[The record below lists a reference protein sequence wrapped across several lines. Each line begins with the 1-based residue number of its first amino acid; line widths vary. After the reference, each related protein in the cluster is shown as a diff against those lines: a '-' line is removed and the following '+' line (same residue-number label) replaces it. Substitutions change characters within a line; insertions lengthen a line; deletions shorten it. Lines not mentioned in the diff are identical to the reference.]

1 MLRTGLI
8 KLVALLALVSSGLLS
23 PPLAVAQRPK
33 PNAQLDKFQDQRVAS
48 YDRFFKQ
55 VDDLIAFCDARGLT
69 EGTEELK
76 RWKIPVSGTE
86 LLATSLPQDIQP
98 PLPNDLPPDE
108 RQWRVELTAARQVI
122 AKDLYL
128 LSRRVLSSGL
138 HSIAI
143 SLVREVL
150 YFDPDHEQA
159 RGQMGYERYGE
170 LWTTPFSARKLK
182 AGFVWHDEFGWLP
195 QANVARYEKG
205 ERCYRTNWMTAARE
219 ASIRQDFNNAWEVET
234 DHYRIKTNVSLERG
248 VEIAKAL
255 EVFHKYFRS
264 TFDGFFSS
272 PEQLKKV
279 AKQSRPFEIH
289 FFRTQDEYVNR
300 LKKSNPQ
307 IGITNGI
314 YMPDDRVAYFY
325 ESADGDVE
333 ATLYHEATHQILY
346 ELHQQPR
353 QIGQHDHFWVVE
365 GIACYMESFR
375 RKPEGFSIGDPAYI
389 RFQNARER
397 AIDEGYL
404 VPLARYDE
412 MGKLAFQSD
421 PNIKKNYSQAAGLA
435 HFFMHYGD
443 GRYRDALVQHLELL
457 YRPQTGRVRVAGLNQ
472 LTGVSYDELDRQYIE
487 HMRSLD
493 VDPAGTATT
502 KAQ

>member
-1 MLRTGLI
+1 MLRIGLI
-8 KLVALLALVSSGLLS
+8 KLVALLTLVMWGALCPAPVI
-23 PPLAVAQRPK
+23 AQRVK
-33 PNAQLDKFQDQRVAS
+33 TDARLEKFQDQRVEL

-55 VDDLIAFCDARGLT
+55 VDQLIEFADTRGLT
-69 EGTEELK
+69 DAVSELK
-76 RWKIPVSGTE
+76 TWKTPVSGSE
-86 LLATSLPQDIQP
+86 LLASSLPQEVQP
-98 PLPNDLPPDE
+98 QLPKDFSDDE
-108 RQWRVELTAARQVI
+108 KQWRVEFHAAKQAI
-122 AKDLYL
+122 AKELYL
-128 LSRRVLSSGL
+128 LSRRVLNANF

-159 RGQMGYERYGE
+159 RTQLGYERFGE

-182 AGFVWHDEFGWLP
+182 SGFIWHDQFGWLP
-195 QANVARYEKG
+195 QTHKARYEKG

-219 ASIRQDFNNAWEVET
+219 ASIRQDFSNAWEVET
-234 DHYRIKTNVSLERG
+234 DHYRVKTNVSLERG

-264 TFDGFFSS
+264 TFDGFFNS
-272 PEQLKKV
+272 PEQLKKA
-279 AKQSRPFEIH
+279 AKPSRPFEIH

-300 LKKSNPQ
+300 LKKNNPQ

-325 ESADGDVE
+325 ESPEGDVE
-333 ATLYHEATHQILY
+333 STLYHEATHQILY
-346 ELHQQPR
+346 ELHSQPR

-375 RKPEGFSIGDPAYI
+375 RKEGGFSIGDPAYI
-389 RFQNARER
+389 RFQNARDR
-397 AIDEGYL
+397 AIGEGYL
-404 VPLARYDE
+404 VPLARFSE
-412 MGKLAFQSD
+412 MGKLAFQAD

-435 HFFMHYGD
+435 HFFMHFGD

-457 YRPQTGRVRVAGLNQ
+457 YRPQSGRVRIAGLNQ
-472 LTGVSYDELDRQYIE
+472 LTGASYDELDRQYIE
-487 HMRSLD
+487 HMRSLSLEAASAAN
-493 VDPAGTATT
+493 P
-502 KAQ
+502 